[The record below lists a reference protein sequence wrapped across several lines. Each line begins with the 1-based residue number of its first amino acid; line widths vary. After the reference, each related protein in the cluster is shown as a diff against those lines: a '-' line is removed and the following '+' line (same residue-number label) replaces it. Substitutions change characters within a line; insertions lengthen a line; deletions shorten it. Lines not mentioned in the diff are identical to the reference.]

1 MLRSR
6 YEFNS
11 AISTC
16 SGNLERF
23 NLQHNNEQLLN
34 VHIMTPQIPT
44 SEFCKAPSTFQDS
57 YNVKY
62 FKVIKPLKKGKG
74 VFTTQASIF
83 DRAFL

>member
-1 MLRSR
+1 
-6 YEFNS
+6 
-11 AISTC
+11 
-16 SGNLERF
+16 
-23 NLQHNNEQLLN
+23 
-34 VHIMTPQIPT
+34 MTPQIPT

>member
-1 MLRSR
+1 MHRSR

-11 AISTC
+11 VISTC
-16 SGNLERF
+16 SGNLGRF
-23 NLQHNNEQLLN
+23 NLRHNNEQLLN
-34 VHIMTPQIPT
+34 VHIITPQIPT
-44 SEFCKAPSTFQDS
+44 CKAPSRFQES

-62 FKVIKPLKKGKG
+62 FKVIKRLKKGRG